1 MEAAG
6 AFGIAFRLSAGTG
19 ASYCEN
25 NIDVSEAPAGR
36 GVNGLKRATFR
47 SRPVA

>member
-1 MEAAG
+1 MKAGG
-6 AFGIAFRLSAGTG
+6 AFAIAFRLSAETG
-19 ASYCEN
+19 MRYCEN
-25 NIDVSEAPAGR
+25 NIAVPEAPAGR